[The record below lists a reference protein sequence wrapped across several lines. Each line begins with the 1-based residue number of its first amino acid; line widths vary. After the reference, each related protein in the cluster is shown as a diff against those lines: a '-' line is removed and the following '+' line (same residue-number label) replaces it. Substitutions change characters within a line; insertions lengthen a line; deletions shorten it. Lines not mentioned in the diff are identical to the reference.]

1 MKRKLMLGIV
11 LLVMSIKFII
21 SLTPGHIGVNARD
34 DEMLIVLNIIF
45 WIGMAMWCLLEGV
58 LDENIEQPIGIVFL
72 LIVFGQFIGF
82 LVWLL
87 YTYRASDEDK
97 NKRSYY

>member
-1 MKRKLMLGIV
+1 MLGIV
-11 LLVMSIKFII
+11 LFVMFLKFIF
-21 SLTPGHIGVNARD
+21 SLTPGHIGVANRD
-34 DEMLIVLNIIF
+34 DKILIVLNIIF

-58 LDENIEQPIGIVFL
+58 LDENIEQPNGVVFL